1 VLTIRIDI
9 NGDIIAYGYQLT
21 LAQVFIDLTPF
32 FSSMSITA
40 YSKKTFFPRRR
51 KLAHSPRAPYDTQI
65 SLFPLSTVTMSV
77 SNSTKHPKVQTPPQP
92 PSLKPELGQVIRG
105 DPKGHEPG
113 VPIPSTTNRVTA
125 DRGGNK
131 GVAQFTLLRIEKCGI
146 VCRWGSDKAI
156 NSFIHRK
163 TKNKDYKWIMDKDGK
178 YSCMVYFSILY
189 ELIGV
194 LEKNDI
200 DASELRAVRIPEN
213 SKENERM
220 VSGKYVSVVEQS
232 PDGGLWC
239 RWGYNQDIQTILGRY
254 VKGMDFYWRKDDEG
268 YICLLTKD
276 ILQGFINAADEADV
290 DVSEMEK
297 ASGLRSTAFYVPD
310 PPLPEPEYPLKEN
323 VEAHIPFK
331 LREYQIEDAK
341 KMLSLCRVLN
351 ANEMGCGKSI
361 ESVIVGESLPFPK
374 LVICPATLR
383 LNWRREIQLCNP
395 SADIKILMSGD
406 EYEIGN
412 DWTIVSFSSLEK
424 HKREL
429 INSRFN
435 AVFVDEAHYIKAV
448 TPNGFPD
455 SDRAAAALEICVR
468 AKYVYPLT
476 GTPKT
481 GHNKDLFNI
490 MRLIRHPLAQTRSHF
505 EQFAEMFCDPREA
518 PFGMTVNGNTNDR
531 VLFRELKPYMIR
543 HLKSEVM
550 PDIAK
555 VRSFIPVGV
564 NLNAYNEIIADFL
577 ELRIQEGKTA
587 ALELVLIQKLKKTL
601 ASMKVDSSIELA
613 RGFIEQGE
621 KVIIVTCYTEVIEKI
636 TKCFG
641 NMAVK
646 LVGGMSDDEK
656 YQSIE
661 QFQNGGIQVFAMN
674 IVAGGV
680 GITLTASHIMLFN
693 DFDWVPVNLIQ
704 AEDRI
709 ARIGQNYVS
718 NIFYMYVDGAE
729 IDEYIAS
736 VLNDKLDS
744 INKTVDGGR
753 GEVIDIKDMVIDALR
768 RTWRKPAIDVQDVV

>member
-1 VLTIRIDI
+1 M
-9 NGDIIAYGYQLT
+9 G
-21 LAQVFIDLTPF
+21 
-32 FSSMSITA
+32 
-40 YSKKTFFPRRR
+40 
-51 KLAHSPRAPYDTQI
+51 I
-65 SLFPLSTVTMSV
+65 SHPLEHT
-77 SNSTKHPKVQTPPQP
+77 HALTPPQQH
-92 PSLKPELGQVIRG
+92 SLKPELGQA
-105 DPKGHEPG
+105 
-113 VPIPSTTNRVTA
+113 IPSNPIGHATGRPVPSIASRVAA
-125 DRGGNK
+125 DHGSNMSM
-131 GVAQFTLLRIEKCGI
+131 VQFTLLRIEKSGI
-146 VCRWGSDKAI
+146 VCRWGSDKTI

-178 YSCMVYFSILY
+178 YSCIVYFSIIH
-189 ELIGV
+189 ELIGA
-194 LEKNDI
+194 LEKNGI

-220 VSGKYVSVVEQS
+220 VSGKYISVVDQS

-239 RWGYNQDIQTILGRY
+239 RWGYNQDIQAILSRY
-254 VKGMDFYWRKDDEG
+254 VKGMDFIWRKDDKG
-268 YICLLTKD
+268 YVCLLAKD

-290 DVSEMEK
+290 DVLEMEK
-297 ASGLRSTAFYVPD
+297 ASGLHSMAFCVPD
-310 PPLPEPEYPLKEN
+310 LPLPEPEYPLKEN
-323 VEAHIPFK
+323 IDDHIPFK

-341 KMLSLCRVLN
+341 KMLSLRRVLN

-395 SADIKILMSGD
+395 CADIKILMSSD
-406 EYEIGN
+406 EYEIGD

-424 HKREL
+424 HKRGL

-455 SDRAAAALEICVR
+455 SDRAAAALEICIR
-468 AKYVYPLT
+468 AMYVYPLT

-481 GHNKDLFNI
+481 GHNKDLFNL
-490 MRLIRHPLAQTRSHF
+490 MRLIRHPLAQTRTCF
-505 EQFAEMFCDPREA
+505 GRFAEMFCDPREA

-601 ASMKVDSSIELA
+601 ASMKVDSTIELA
-613 RGFIEQGE
+613 RSFIEQGE
-621 KVIIVTCYTEVIEKI
+621 KVIIVTCYTEVIEKVM
-636 TKCFG
+636 KCFG
-641 NMAVK
+641 DMAVK

-661 QFQNGGIQVFAMN
+661 QFQNASIQVFAMN

-680 GITLTASHIMLFN
+680 GITLTTSHIMLFN

-709 ARIGQNYVS
+709 ARIGQNCVS

-768 RTWRKPAIDVQDVV
+768 RTWRQPVVDAQDAG